1 MKQENIDELMKKIN
15 RRCKLPKNW
24 EKFIKETSEKHNI
37 IIKDRVEKN
46 YIVRIAKIILLINL

>member
-37 IIKDRVEKN
+37 IIKNR
-46 YIVRIAKIILLINL
+46 LLNLLF